1 MVPRKRYVSSFKK
14 GRGVFLS
21 RKKGETMDHTTWGL
35 IVIAA
40 GALVSY
46 GSGTMLKAVKKQ
58 GNRTAEII
66 IRAVGLAVVIVGTLM
81 VFGFIGA

>member
-1 MVPRKRYVSSFKK
+1 M
-14 GRGVFLS
+14 
-21 RKKGETMDHTTWGL
+21 
-35 IVIAA
+35 IAA

-46 GSGTMLKAVKKQ
+46 GSGTILKTVKKQ

-66 IRAVGLAVVIVGTLM
+66 TRAIGLAVVIVGTLM